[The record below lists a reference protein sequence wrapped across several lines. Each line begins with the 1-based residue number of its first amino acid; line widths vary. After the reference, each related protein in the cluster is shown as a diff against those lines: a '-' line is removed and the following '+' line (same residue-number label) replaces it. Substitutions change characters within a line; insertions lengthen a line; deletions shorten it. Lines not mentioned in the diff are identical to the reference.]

1 MNGKILVKIQNGELE
16 LSLLC
21 DTHEE
26 QEALEH
32 IMAEIR
38 RVVEEG
44 LELVKTD
51 ELIASVTG

>member
-1 MNGKILVKIQNGELE
+1 MNGSILVTIRDGRVEMFLD
-16 LSLLC
+16 C
-21 DTHEE
+21 THRE

-44 LELVKTD
+44 LELVGV
-51 ELIASVTG
+51 EGLLVSVE

>member
-26 QEALEH
+26 QEALEPVLS
-32 IMAEIR
+32 EIR
-38 RVVEEG
+38 RVAEEALESVGVLVIVE
-44 LELVKTD
+44 
-51 ELIASVTG
+51 

>member
-44 LELVKTD
+44 LE
-51 ELIASVTG
+51 SVGAEGLLTSVE